1 MTNGDDQQNHG
12 TSPDRRRVLG
22 HIYEDLAVGYLELRR
37 KTRLTG
43 ADLDRAL
50 AELENLGV
58 IHEKKTSN
66 EVIYWKAGAASEKEW
81 YSVEDAAKYLS
92 VSKRTVQQLIRDG
105 EMVAYRVGRGGHRR
119 IRRTDLD
126 GPMHREDHSGL
137 VELGGAED
145 PVLSE
150 LWDNEQD
157 AAYDRL

>member
-1 MTNGDDQQNHG
+1 MTQDNGQQSRRAAANQRQVLEQIPDD
-12 TSPDRRRVLG
+12 P
-22 HIYEDLAVGYLELRR
+22 AVGYLELRR
-37 KTRLTG
+37 RTG
-43 ADLDRAL
+43 LAEADLDAAL
-50 AELENLGV
+50 AELENLQV
-58 IHEKKTSN
+58 INSKKTAN
-66 EVIYWKAGAASEKEW
+66 EVLYWKAGSAPNKEW

-119 IRRTDLD
+119 IRRIDLD

-137 VELGGAED
+137 VELAGSED